1 MSVIERPRRPGPPTA
16 RFARGLAIVGVLAIL
31 AGCDTGPTAAPSVGA
46 SAVAPTLPP
55 GVTPAPTVLPTPT
68 AAADFPLAVV
78 TGLTN
83 HRANVTLDDLATLA
97 ADGKLEVPCGIAVME
112 PPITVLSQP
121 PCVAA
126 DQVAAAIEK
135 DQTLVALLPPG
146 LVEPST
152 KVLPIAGDSP
162 YGLFGPDLFGDP
174 ESRAMPYPVKGR
186 ITGDSTIDPAWTA
199 YDATQVW
206 TLNETGSLCADRS
219 GAHQAVTLKKGW
231 DWVFDGGTAKYKGPP
246 IPNPKPP
253 PGIDRHPIVRP
264 IETGNAGLTS
274 QLIRRADVTLGNHKC
289 PILPTKDWRANDTGT
304 ALSFAVPEDVV
315 SRWIDFLGID
325 ALYLPADHQSDRGV
339 RGIRS
344 TLNII
349 DKNKIP
355 HTGLGM
361 NLDEALAPAF
371 VEVAGVKVA
380 FVAWNDVPAPAHASA
395 TTPGVAWLTKANVD
409 AAVKRARAEGAD
421 LVICDPQW
429 WGGGSEYK
437 PYLRPVQVK
446 QIGWMD
452 AAGCDQIFAG
462 GLHVAG
468 GLFFREGKNG
478 LSVVNAGPGNF
489 QFGQEFWQNTQ
500 EGVVLQATFQGTKL
514 VNIRLHP
521 YVMILAARAALLDP
535 VGDGHYVLDRIFDNS
550 ELDPT
555 P

>member
-1 MSVIERPRRPGPPTA
+1 MTERPRRPGPPTST
-16 RFARGLAIVGVLAIL
+16 FARGLAIVGVLAIL
-31 AGCDTGPTAAPSVGA
+31 AGCNSGPTAAPSGGA
-46 SAVAPTLPP
+46 ATVVPTLPP

-68 AAADFPLAVV
+68 AAAGVAFPMAIV
-78 TGLTN
+78 TGMTN
-83 HRANVTLDDLATLA
+83 HRANITLDDLAGLA
-97 ADGKLEVPCGIAVME
+97 GDGKLVVPCGVAVDE
-112 PPITVLSQP
+112 PALTATA
-121 PCVAA
+121 PCVDA
-126 DQVAAAIEK
+126 DKIAAAIAK
-135 DQTLVALLPPG
+135 NQGLVALLPPG
-146 LVEPST
+146 LVEPRT
-152 KVLPIAGDSP
+152 KVLPIAGDGP

-174 ESRAMPYPVKGR
+174 ESRAMPYPVTGR
-186 ITGDSTIDPAWTA
+186 TTGEPAIDPSWTA

-206 TLNETGSLCADRS
+206 TLNETGSLCADRA

-231 DWVFDGGTAKYKGPP
+231 DWVFDGGTAKYKSPP
-246 IPNPKPP
+246 IPNPNPP

-264 IETGNAGLTS
+264 VETGNAGVTAK
-274 QLIRRADVTLGNHKC
+274 LIKRADITLGNHKC

-349 DKNKIP
+349 NKNKIP

-371 VEVAGVKVA
+371 IEVAGVKVA

-395 TTPGVAWLTKANVD
+395 TSPGVAWLTQSNVD

-452 AAGCDQIFAG
+452 AAGCDQILAG

-468 GLFFREGKNG
+468 GMFFRDHDNG
-478 LSVVNAGPGNF
+478 VSVVNAGPGNY

-500 EGVVLQATFQGTKL
+500 EGVVVQATFQGTKL
-514 VNIRLHP
+514 INIRLHP

-550 ELDPT
+550 EIAAT

>member
-1 MSVIERPRRPGPPTA
+1 MTERPRRPGPPTS
-16 RFARGLAIVGVLAIL
+16 RSARGLAIVGVLAIL
-31 AGCDTGPTAAPSVGA
+31 AGCDSGPTAAPSTGA
-46 SAVAPTLPP
+46 SAVAPSLPP

-68 AAADFPLAVV
+68 TAAGVDFPLAIV

-83 HRANVTLDDLATLA
+83 HLDNLALDDLAARA
-97 ADGKLEVPCGIAVME
+97 ASGKLVVPCGVE
-112 PPITVLSQP
+112 VTQP
-121 PCVAA
+121 ALAATAPCVTADRIAA
-126 DQVAAAIEK
+126 TIEGK
-135 DQTLVALLPPG
+135 QDLVALLPPG
-146 LVEPST
+146 LVEAAT
-152 KVLPIAGDSP
+152 KVLPIAGSGP
-162 YGLFGPDLFGDP
+162 YGLFGPDLFGDK
-174 ESRAMPYPVKGR
+174 EARALPYPVQGR
-186 ITGDSTIDPAWTA
+186 TTGDPVLLPTWTA

-206 TLNETGSLCADRS
+206 TLNETGSLCADRA

-231 DWVFDGGTAKYKGPP
+231 DWIFDGGTAKYKGPP
-246 IPNPKPP
+246 VPNPNPP

-264 IETGNAGLTS
+264 VETGNDGVTS
-274 QLIRRADVTLGNHKC
+274 MLIKRADVTLGNHKC

-315 SRWIDFLGID
+315 SRWIDFLGVD

-344 TLNII
+344 TLAII

-355 HTGLGM
+355 HTGLGL
-361 NLDEALAPAF
+361 NLDEALAPAYIQ
-371 VEVAGVKVA
+371 VAGLKVA
-380 FVAWNDVPAPAHASA
+380 FVSWNDVPAPAHASA
-395 TTPGVAWLTKANVD
+395 TSPGVAWLTEANVD
-409 AAVKRARAEGAD
+409 AAVKRARAGGAD

-468 GLFFREGKNG
+468 GMFFRQHANG
-478 LSVVNAGPGNF
+478 LSVVDAGPGNYE
-489 QFGQEFWQNTQ
+489 FGQEFWQNTQ
-500 EGVVLQATFQGTKL
+500 EGVVLEATFRGTTL

-535 VGDGHYVLDRIFDNS
+535 QGDGRYVLDRIFDNS
-550 ELDPT
+550 ELQTGP
-555 P
+555 